1 MSFSILGVL
10 RWRLG
15 THVRV
20 LLLGLPSLFA
30 FIFLVS
36 LPFPFLP
43 FRGGK
48 GSRGLVDWGHLLL
61 LLTF

>member
-20 LLLGLPSLFA
+20 LLGLPRLFA

-36 LPFPFLP
+36 LSVPFLP

-48 GSRGLVDWGHLLL
+48 GSLGLVDWGHLLL

>member
-10 RWRLG
+10 RWRLR

-20 LLLGLPSLFA
+20 LLVLPSLFA

-36 LPFPFLP
+36 LPIPFLP

-48 GSRGLVDWGHLLL
+48 GSLGLVDWGHLLL